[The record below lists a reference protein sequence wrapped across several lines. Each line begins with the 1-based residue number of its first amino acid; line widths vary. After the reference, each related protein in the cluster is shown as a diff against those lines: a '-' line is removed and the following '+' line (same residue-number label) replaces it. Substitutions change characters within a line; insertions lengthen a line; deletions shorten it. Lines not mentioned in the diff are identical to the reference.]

1 MTIHP
6 DFVSGSITTDYLD
19 STDISEFAEPE
30 HDPSTLVAI
39 AAAASRFGLDRVGVA
54 GGDGTLVDEHTG
66 HAGDPFRTLS
76 RSFP

>member
-1 MTIHP
+1 MATHP
-6 DFVSGSITTDYLD
+6 DFVSGAITTDYLD

-30 HDPSTLVAI
+30 TNPASLVAI
-39 AAAASRFGLDRVGVA
+39 AAAASRFGLDRAGSA
-54 GGDGTLVDEHTG
+54 GGDGAMVDEHTG